1 MTTERIESIL
11 NAVSQRVEKL
21 VPAKRFYV
29 ILYEPKKNE
38 LSFPLVREGDKNLTW
53 NSRPCSSENALPD
66 LVIMGAK
73 SQIEKDLVTRVENK
87 SIHYWPDENVPQ
99 SWLGVPMSVR
109 EQVLGA
115 LVVESWQKTYSFDTN
130 DEATLTTIARQ
141 AAITI
146 DNVRL
151 YEQLEDNIE
160 SLQIL
165 NKKLQI
171 ANERLR
177 ILDDVGQ
184 QLTRGL
190 AKQEDNIL
198 DLIYKSATK
207 LQLDTRNMY
216 IAFYDPDSTKPDTA
230 DEIYGMLRFVLE
242 FKDGEQIPSQSRPAQ
257 NGLAETVIRG
267 KQSFNPP
274 NVQAAHLGLIQPHTR
289 KIPLSWIGVPMIS
302 EGLVFGVI
310 VLRNYELE
318 QVYTE
323 DDQET
328 LGILAGQAAVALQNL
343 RLYQAEQQAQIEK
356 LIAQEQKMAAE
367 KMTIMSGVAAEFAH
381 KMNNLAGTIPVR
393 INIAK
398 DLLNPNNPRDIK
410 IIEQLTKI
418 GKEADGILTAAQKIR
433 QSSERAPDEQININ
447 QLLEIAV
454 NRAQDTQT
462 IKDNQVKV
470 LFELSEDL
478 PLIMAERN
486 SLLDTLTS
494 IAKNGYESIN
504 GKGLLTVMTR
514 RTEKNGRDAIEIK
527 ITDTGRGIPA
537 SDLPKIFDLFY
548 TTKDGKGLGFGLWRD
563 RIFIKK
569 LGGEIDVRSVE
580 NEGSVFIIRIPTQ
593 QNDK

>member
-1 MTTERIESIL
+1 
-11 NAVSQRVEKL
+11 
-21 VPAKRFYV
+21 
-29 ILYEPKKNE
+29 
-38 LSFPLVREGDKNLTW
+38 
-53 NSRPCSSENALPD
+53 
-66 LVIMGAK
+66 
-73 SQIEKDLVTRVENK
+73 
-87 SIHYWPDENVPQ
+87 
-99 SWLGVPMSVR
+99 
-109 EQVLGA
+109 
-115 LVVESWQKTYSFDTN
+115 
-130 DEATLTTIARQ
+130 
-141 AAITI
+141 
-146 DNVRL
+146 
-151 YEQLEDNIE
+151 
-160 SLQIL
+160 
-165 NKKLQI
+165 
-171 ANERLR
+171 
-177 ILDDVGQ
+177 
-184 QLTRGL
+184 
-190 AKQEDNIL
+190 
-198 DLIYKSATK
+198 
-207 LQLDTRNMY
+207 
-216 IAFYDPDSTKPDTA
+216 
-230 DEIYGMLRFVLE
+230 
-242 FKDGEQIPSQSRPAQ
+242 
-257 NGLAETVIRG
+257 
-267 KQSFNPP
+267 
-274 NVQAAHLGLIQPHTR
+274 
-289 KIPLSWIGVPMIS
+289 
-302 EGLVFGVI
+302 
-310 VLRNYELE
+310 
-318 QVYTE
+318 
-323 DDQET
+323 
-328 LGILAGQAAVALQNL
+328 
-343 RLYQAEQQAQIEK
+343 
-356 LIAQEQKMAAE
+356 MAAE

-569 LGGEIDVRSVE
+569 LGGEIDVHGFVCR
-580 NEGSVFIIRIPTQ
+580 G
-593 QNDK
+593 